1 MMRGSI
7 LSLLALFVA
16 AVTLPAHAHPPSG
29 IGPRRGSDDPVRC
42 DLGGEWIG
50 DALDEGGT
58 RWTFPLRVTQRDAVV
73 DATIEWHGS
82 NGTTGR
88 ETVRG
93 RVDCATRSLELQTVS
108 VTGANLVPGSYHVML
123 AHDFSLMTGTW
134 DGPNVLRARFTIRRR

>member
-1 MMRGSI
+1 MRGSI

-82 NGTTGR
+82 NGTTAR
-88 ETVRG
+88 
-93 RVDCATRSLELQTVS
+93 
-108 VTGANLVPGSYHVML
+108 
-123 AHDFSLMTGTW
+123 
-134 DGPNVLRARFTIRRR
+134 RARSSSRRSRSPARTSFPAAIT